1 MGQNSFI
8 DYYEILQVS
17 PNADLETIERVFRM
31 LAKRYHPDNDNG
43 GNSDKF
49 DVLVKAYRV
58 ISNPKKRAAY
68 DVKHEKAR
76 ALQWKIYDEASSSD
90 GFDFDIRIQEGILS
104 LLYVARRRDAGNP
117 GMGIFD
123 LERMLGCPEKHMEFH
138 IWYLKE
144 KGWILR
150 TDTGAFA
157 ITSSGVD
164 AVIEKNLYLRKDRLL
179 PETNDSPAKGEPT
192 GDSEK
197 DENALLEDS
206 QETL

>member
-1 MGQNSFI
+1 MGQDSFI

-31 LAKRYHPDNDNG
+31 LAKRYHPDNDNSG
-43 GNSDKF
+43 DSDKF
-49 DVLVKAYRV
+49 DVLVKAHRV

-90 GFDFDIRIQEGILS
+90 GFDFDTRIQRGILS

-117 GMGIFD
+117 GMGSFD
-123 LERMLGCPEKHMEFH
+123 LEKVLGCPEKHMEFH

-144 KGWILR
+144 KGWVLR

-164 AVIEKNLYLRKDRLL
+164 AVIEKNLYLSKDRLL
-179 PETNDSPAKGEPT
+179 SETHDFSGKGKPA
-192 GDSEK
+192 
-197 DENALLEDS
+197 EDS
-206 QETL
+206 NTDEEGLLKES